1 VGYRQWP
8 QALRQ
13 RLGDDGVAA
22 LASVFEERDQAVLN
36 LATERFERRLAEEC
50 AKLRAEIGRLRTE
63 LREQC
68 ALLRAEFRI
77 ELAGQRAD
85 FIKWS
90 FLFWAG
96 QAVTI
101 AGLLVALR

>member
-1 VGYRQWP
+1 MGYRQWP
-8 QALRQ
+8 PALRG

-22 LASVFEERDQAVLN
+22 LAEVFEERDHALLN
-36 LATERFERRLAEEC
+36 LSTDRFERRLSEEC
-50 AKLRAEIGRLRTE
+50 AKLRAEIGELRTE

-68 ALLRAEFRI
+68 AALRVEI
-77 ELAGQRAD
+77 AGVRAD

-96 QAVTI
+96 QAATI